1 MEDSLLM
8 REGAGL
14 EGSKESSDSEQGAF
28 CHCGVGC
35 RVFADLGEFGSPGN
49 CSQGFMLQAEAF

>member
-1 MEDSLLM
+1 M

-14 EGSKESSDSEQGAF
+14 EGSKESSGSEQGAF